1 MSSAPH
7 DTADARVLERS
18 GLDRLFESLRNREF
32 RVVGPTVRNGA
43 IIYDEI
49 NSSADLPAGW
59 SDEQDGG
66 FYRLKQRGDAAL
78 FSYASSPHSWKQFL
92 HPPRERLWSAKREDK
107 TFQIEPAAEPVRTA
121 FIGVRSCDL
130 HAIAIQDRVFQD
142 GPYVDVGY
150 QGRRRKSFIVAV
162 NCGTAGGT
170 CFCVSMNTGPKASS
184 GFDLALTEVL
194 DANRHYFV
202 IESGSELGGEVL
214 RELDLLTATAEER
227 DAAAGVSSRAASQMG
242 RTMNTSGIREL
253 LLANYENA
261 CWDQVAARCLNCT
274 NCTMVCPTCFCSSVE
289 DTTDLSGDR
298 AERVQRWGSCFNV
311 QFSYIHGG
319 SIRPSPRSRYRQW
332 LTHKLAT
339 WIDQF
344 GASGCV
350 GCGRC
355 ITWCP
360 VAIDI
365 TEEVEAIRK
374 QDNRNRTAKSHH
386 GVTRTNSSPAS
397 ILP

>member
-150 QGRRRKSFIVAV
+150 QGRRRKSFIIAV

-170 CFCVSMNTGPKASS
+170 CFCVSMKTGPRATA
-184 GFDLALTEVL
+184 GYDVVLTEIVEKGRHEFVL
-194 DANRHYFV
+194 EAGTARGEALVESLKGRAKDASDEKSVEAVVEHTARH
-202 IESGSELGGEVL
+202 
-214 RELDLLTATAEER
+214 
-227 DAAAGVSSRAASQMG
+227 MG
-242 RTMNTSGIREL
+242 RQMEIS
-253 LLANYENA
+253 
-261 CWDQVAARCLNCT
+261 D
-274 NCTMVCPTCFCSSVE
+274 
-289 DTTDLSGDR
+289 
-298 AERVQRWGSCFNV
+298 
-311 QFSYIHGG
+311 
-319 SIRPSPRSRYRQW
+319 
-332 LTHKLAT
+332 
-339 WIDQF
+339 
-344 GASGCV
+344 
-350 GCGRC
+350 
-355 ITWCP
+355 
-360 VAIDI
+360 
-365 TEEVEAIRK
+365 
-374 QDNRNRTAKSHH
+374 
-386 GVTRTNSSPAS
+386 
-397 ILP
+397 